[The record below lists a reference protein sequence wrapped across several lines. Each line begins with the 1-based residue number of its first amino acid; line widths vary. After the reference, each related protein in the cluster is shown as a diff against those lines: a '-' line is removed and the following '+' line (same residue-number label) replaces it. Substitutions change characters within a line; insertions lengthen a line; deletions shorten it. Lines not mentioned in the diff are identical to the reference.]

1 MQVGNVNKIH
11 SVAWTQILC
20 QENLQNETS
29 DSFWLHITV
38 TRVQDLKNELTVVG
52 NIMTDV
58 TRRDVLA
65 LDDAQ
70 ATEWED

>member
-1 MQVGNVNKIH
+1 M
-11 SVAWTQILC
+11 
-20 QENLQNETS
+20 
-29 DSFWLHITV
+29 
-38 TRVQDLKNELTVVG
+38 QDLKNELTVVG